1 VWRRPARFLGLANNS
16 RRMKVPSL
24 DGAFFLGAWAARRGR
39 LPLPQC
45 AQLVQNP

>member
-1 VWRRPARFLGLANNS
+1 MRMIPMAANSN
-16 RRMKVPSL
+16 RKVPSL